1 MSHMIDET
9 TGQPA
14 IAYVGKT
21 PWHGL
26 GQRLNPGA
34 SVEEWTREAGLD
46 YVVERSPVLFSRQR
60 TLLEQEVAAKGE
72 QEAPELLGADGRPM
86 VSFKGRD
93 VLYRTDTGAPLWVA
107 SKSYNIVQP
116 AEVMDFFA
124 KLAEIGGFE
133 LETAG
138 ALSEGKRIWGLAKV
152 SEGAPVVG
160 HDVVRPYVLL
170 ATSYDG
176 TLATTAKFT
185 AVRVVCH
192 NTLTMSVGSANYET
206 GMVAGKAEADT
217 EGKAV
222 SSLVRIPHS
231 TTFDADEVRKRLGI
245 VKDVFEKWLVE
256 SAILAEKKIDDEQF
270 DRFLENLLQPLQPKT
285 VHGRPAK
292 PARECR
298 PFARIKEIYESNLI
312 GGDLA
317 GESNR
322 WRALNA
328 VTQFVDYERGRS
340 ANSRLDGAW
349 FGVGDAIKSRA
360 FSLLVN
366 TPEFPALV
374 LA

>member
-1 MSHMIDET
+1 MSHMIDQT
-9 TGQPA
+9 TGKDA

-26 GQRLNPGA
+26 GQQLRPGA
-34 SVEEWTREAGLD
+34 PIEVWTEEAGLD
-46 YVVERSPVLFSRQR
+46 FVVERAPVMFHRAP
-60 TLLEQEVAAKGE
+60 TKLELEVDPSLEGE
-72 QEAPELLGADGRPM
+72 KE

-116 AEVMDFFA
+116 SEVMEFFA
-124 KLAEIGGFE
+124 KLVDIGGFE

-138 ALSEGKRIWGLAKV
+138 VLSEGKRIWGLARV
-152 SEGAPVVG
+152 NDGAPVVG
-160 HDVVRPYVLL
+160 QDVVRPYVLL

-185 AVRVVCH
+185 AVRVCCH

-206 GMVAGKAEADT
+206 GLVAGKAEDDT
-217 EGKAV
+217 QGRAV

-231 TTFDADEVRKRLGI
+231 TTFDPDAVRKQLGI
-245 VKDVFEKWLVE
+245 VKDVFERWLVE
-256 SAILAEKKIDDEQF
+256 SAMLAEKTISDEQF
-270 DRFLENLLQPLQPKT
+270 DLFLENLLQPMQPKT

-292 PARECR
+292 PARECK
-298 PFARIKEIYESNLI
+298 PFARIKEIYSGNLI

-328 VTQFVDYERGRS
+328 VTQFVDYERGRT

-349 FGVGDAIKSRA
+349 FGVGDTIKSKA
-360 FSLLVN
+360 FELLVSK
-366 TPEFPALV
+366 PEFAAV
-374 LA
+374 AA

>member
-14 IAYVGKT
+14 IAYVGQT

-26 GQRLNPGA
+26 GTELRSGC
-34 SVEEWTREAGLD
+34 SVTEWTEAAGLD
-46 YVVERSPVLFSRQR
+46 YVVERSPVQFTRKPTPAEIEEFGSD
-60 TLLEQEVAAKGE
+60 TLMDQ
-72 QEAPELLGADGRPM
+72 P

-116 AEVMDFFA
+116 SEVMDFFA
-124 KLAEIGGFE
+124 KLSDIGGFE

-138 ALSEGKRIWGLAKV
+138 ALSDGKRIWGLAKV
-152 SEGAPVVG
+152 NDGAPVVG
-160 HDVVRPYVLL
+160 QDVVRPYVLL

-206 GMVAGKAEADT
+206 GMVAGKSEEDT
-217 EGKAV
+217 QGRAV

-231 TTFDADEVRKRLGI
+231 TTFDADAVRKQLGI
-245 VKDVFEKWLVE
+245 VADVFEKWLVE
-256 SAILAEKKIDDEQF
+256 SSILAEKKLDHPQF
-270 DRFLENLLQPLQPKT
+270 DAFLEALLQPMQPKT
-285 VHGRPAK
+285 VHGKPAK

-298 PFARIKEIYESNLI
+298 PFARIKSIYEGSMI
-312 GGDLA
+312 GADLS
-317 GESNR
+317 GTDNR
-322 WRALNA
+322 WAALNA

-340 ANSRLDGAW
+340 QNSRLDGAW
-349 FGVGDAIKSRA
+349 FGVGDAMKTRA
-360 FSLLVN
+360 FDLLVK
-366 TPEFPALV
+366 TPEFEV
-374 LA
+374 VS

>member
-26 GQRLNPGA
+26 GTELRAGC
-34 SVEEWTREAGLD
+34 SVEQWTEAAGLD
-46 YVVERSPVLFSRQR
+46 YVVERSPVQFVRKPTPAEIEEFGSD
-60 TLLEQEVAAKGE
+60 TLMD
-72 QEAPELLGADGRPM
+72 PT

-116 AEVMDFFA
+116 SEVMDFFA
-124 KLAEIGGFE
+124 KLSEIGGFE

-138 ALSEGKRIWGLAKV
+138 ALSDGKRIWGLARV
-152 SEGAPVVG
+152 NDGAPVVG
-160 HDVVRPYVLL
+160 QDVVRPYVLL

-192 NTLTMSVGSANYET
+192 NTLTMSVGSSEDGMRLASSET
-206 GMVAGKAEADT
+206 DT
-217 EGKAV
+217 VGKAV

-231 TTFDADEVRKRLGI
+231 TTFDADAVRKSLGI
-245 VKDVFEKWLVE
+245 VKDVFERWLVE
-256 SAILAEKKIDDEQF
+256 SALLAEKQIDDTQF
-270 DRFLENLLQPLQPKT
+270 GLFLENLLQPLQPKT
-285 VHGRPAK
+285 VHGSPAK

-298 PFARIKEIYESNLI
+298 PFARIKSIYENNLI
-312 GGDLA
+312 GADLA

-328 VTQFVDYERGRS
+328 VTQFVDYERGRT

-349 FGVGDAIKSRA
+349 FGVGDAIKTRA
-360 FSLLVN
+360 FDLLVK
-366 TPEFPALV
+366 TPEFEV
-374 LA
+374 VS

>member
-9 TGQPA
+9 TGTPA

-26 GQRLNPGA
+26 GQELRPGA
-34 SVEEWTREAGLD
+34 SVEEWTQQAGLD
-46 YVVERSPVLFSRQR
+46 YVVERSPVQFTRKPTAVEIEEFGSDALMDP
-60 TLLEQEVAAKGE
+60 TVT
-72 QEAPELLGADGRPM
+72 
-86 VSFKGRD
+86 FKGRD

-124 KLAEIGGFE
+124 KLSEIGGFE

-138 ALSEGKRIWGLAKV
+138 ALSDGKRIWGLAKV
-152 SEGAPVVG
+152 NDGAPVVG

-206 GMVAGKAEADT
+206 GMVAGKAEEDT
-217 EGKAV
+217 EGRAV

-231 TTFDADEVRKRLGI
+231 TTFDADAVRKQLGI
-245 VKDVFEKWLVE
+245 VGDVFERWLVE
-256 SAILAEKKIDDEQF
+256 SALLAEKVIDDEQF
-270 DRFLENLLQPLQPKT
+270 DRFLEALLQPMQPKT
-285 VHGRPAK
+285 VHGKPAK

-298 PFARIKEIYESNLI
+298 PFARIKSIYNDGLI
-312 GGDLA
+312 GSDEA

-328 VTQFVDYERGRS
+328 VTQFVDWERGRTQ
-340 ANSRLDGAW
+340 NSRIDGAW
-349 FGVGDAIKSRA
+349 FGVGDSMKTRA
-360 FSLLVN
+360 FDLIVK
-366 TPEFPALV
+366 TTEFPALV